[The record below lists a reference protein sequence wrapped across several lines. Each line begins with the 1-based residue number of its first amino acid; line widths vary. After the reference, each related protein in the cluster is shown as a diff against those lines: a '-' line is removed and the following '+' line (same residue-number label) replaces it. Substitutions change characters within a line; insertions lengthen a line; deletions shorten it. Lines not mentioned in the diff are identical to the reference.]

1 MRHTHSEPQLASFKA
16 EYGSIPPRNAELN
29 HSHDHMLNSNV
40 DMDRPMGTDDGESSP
55 LETKEE
61 YSGTDTE
68 IHCDSEDAP
77 LLDKAKHHDDG
88 EDSEDRSLL
97 EPPQLTSSKAE
108 YGSVPPRSAE
118 LNHYHDQ
125 MINLNVDMDR
135 PMGTDDGESSP
146 LGTKEEYSG
155 TEIHGDSEDGE
166 DGPLMDKAKYHG
178 DSEDGEDRPLLDE
191 GKHHDDGEN
200 GEDRSLSDE
209 GKHHD
214 DCENAEDRSLLDEA
228 KYHGAGEND
237 EDTKE
242 EYSGTEIH
250 GDSEDGED
258 GPLMDKAKYHGD
270 SEDGEDRP
278 LLDEGKHHD
287 DGENGED
294 RSLSDEA
301 KYHGAGE
308 NGEDTKEEYSGTEI
322 HGDSE
327 DGEDG
332 PLWTKPNIH
341 GAGENGED
349 RPLLEPP
356 LMSKL
361 SISAIV
367 STAFSYG
374 CIISTLFILTL
385 PIECQRIE
393 LESTKYHMHS
403 YTIHKSMALGG
414 FAAIAGVTQLVTPIV
429 GMLSDH
435 YAPMTMMPKKHAKA
449 AKLLGRRLPYLLL
462 GSILT
467 VVGAVGQFY
476 ASNPIHRN
484 QVLDP
489 TGNDMPLDGNT
500 VGAESTRIYLKTV
513 MLGGAWMEYTIF
525 FSLCMIGINVVYTVM
540 IALIP
545 DLVPPSQTG
554 VANGSLALMIV
565 LGSLFGFGMYY
576 EVLEGDILN
585 MYKMYAVV
593 AFMTGFIS
601 YASVCNRAR
610 ILQQVDSINTTMKV
624 EDRNDDMER
633 NQPYEA
639 NIRRFTQSE
648 RTVTNQADMKAEDG
662 NDDTEKNQS
671 YEANIRRFTQS
682 EKTTTNQADMKAEDG
697 NDDTEKSH
705 MYEANVQRF
714 TQSKRTATN
723 QVDIGPFDQSE
734 AQNLIG
740 SPQQKPHQQSSDEE
754 FFSIFDIPSILVAL
768 FYEPIRFK
776 SQSEIFAA
784 YWIDITEHH
793 DFFIVTISR
802 FFYYMGVSSQTFFL
816 YFIHDV
822 LTKTEDTAN
831 AEDAVAALA
840 IVGQIAGAITCYPI
854 GIISDKYFGGRRKPF
869 VFFSCF
875 CLSLGNIS
883 LLFCTSFRQ
892 MIWVSTFSG
901 AANGMYLTMD
911 TSLAVDTLEIT
922 SDDDESSDHENEL
935 SGLLVNEMSSKSK
948 EHNDDDHDGAAQL
961 LGVWGVCG
969 FIGSASGPVIGG
981 IVLLLAGRNNLEPS
995 QFYSMRGYEGVFL
1008 LSAFYYF
1015 CSAISL
1021 TFIRKKGV

>member
-178 DSEDGEDRPLLDE
+178 DSEDGEDRPLMDE
-191 GKHHDDGEN
+191 GKH
-200 GEDRSLSDE
+200 
-209 GKHHD
+209 
-214 DCENAEDRSLLDEA
+214 
-228 KYHGAGEND
+228 
-237 EDTKE
+237 
-242 EYSGTEIH
+242 
-250 GDSEDGED
+250 
-258 GPLMDKAKYHGD
+258 HGD

-301 KYHGAGE
+301 KY
-308 NGEDTKEEYSGTEI
+308 
-322 HGDSE
+322 
-327 DGEDG
+327 
-332 PLWTKPNIH
+332 H

-500 VGAESTRIYLKTV
+500 VGAGSTRIYLKTV

-697 NDDTEKSH
+697 NDDTEKSQ
-705 MYEANVQRF
+705 MYGANVQRF